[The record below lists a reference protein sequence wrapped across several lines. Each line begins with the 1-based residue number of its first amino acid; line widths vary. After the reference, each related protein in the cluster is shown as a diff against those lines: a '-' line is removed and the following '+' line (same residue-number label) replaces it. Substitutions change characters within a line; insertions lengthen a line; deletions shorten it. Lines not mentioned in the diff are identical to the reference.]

1 MRKKFQFRN
10 KDKQGKRPRKFTL
23 PKLPRIPSISFK
35 RSFSKSK
42 SRCVE
47 CNDKTKDDNEL
58 CTECAIAKQKRQH
71 AHVQGLMNILS
82 DERSDSGVMD
92 TLASPSSPLYL
103 PHSTDSKEEWMNS
116 DLTAAKHKPSVVT
129 PDVTC
134 TWTQDRPKSK
144 SRSRRSSLGFMLDAF
159 NSSISPSSETLAF
172 TRTFSERAPQPL
184 LHEWHTVDEY
194 MNSNTIYNTDIQFK
208 WEQKRDDIMR
218 CNPNEFLY
226 VVSMVI
232 DEMNQQ
238 IKNAKQCT
246 KLLLYNKPLILGYLH
261 FNRVDGMSF
270 NGSKH
275 QFISNIKGIV
285 FNVDNAD
292 ANDFLTAIQRH
303 QYAHDLYQNI
313 NGFDL
318 SSMFNEI
325 PSHCTISFN
334 PSLASYEW
342 ANPPLQTSVF
352 SLISTL
358 TQYQNSSLLSKEKGK
373 VKMVSRLDDFTHR
386 ISSILCNNWMDRVKE
401 KIWDHTLQ
409 NMENCSELNM
419 FYVLDCILN
428 RKIDSN
434 VRSEILD
441 FLRRK
446 GVKFT
451 KRPDDDGSTVDLH
464 QVVNAARMH
473 VKDLHRLLASINV
486 YRITTFYIQTEVKWD
501 VSVQSLNQCKLK
513 DVLYIVIHLMYD
525 PLFCELR
532 AIQDQIVEHFVR
544 HKMDGITVNTVN
556 AKLFLNDWEK
566 SIKSKHKTSLSELH
580 HAIQGCNIQDMANVS
595 VEKHNRTNSGW
606 VVCTQWSKRTNFTN
620 IKRVGYRCDGLI
632 VVADIISR
640 SDEQSDTN
648 KIQLRLQ
655 NIGCDSRLS
664 EPFWL
669 NLPNDKV
676 CKPTKNIIEQS
687 HRDVFDKWIM
697 ILKIKHRRDSGFS
710 ANVFRDMAFVAQ
722 TRPQLVFTIKHSNY
736 AVPLHDKT
744 SNHLLYSVF
753 ASALAAKCRKTRC
766 HGMPKLDC
774 HCDASEFQMYTYCMI
789 MAILDAKK
797 AEEMLAIV
805 KEKNYD
811 KHKTATQ
818 LCNVLRA
825 DPDGF
830 SFDEWVDKSEL
841 FAVKHILIKH
851 NMKSPR
857 SLSTES
863 PRFAGFIS
871 DPALLD
877 HTMLIPRAIQSMQRL
892 QKSHPTQIARR
903 HVQNSAYMDKYIKH
917 IQDWLLYDFYNTIC
931 LHCGSVNKSIMI
943 NRVFHFSSTLQNCR
957 TCGHSRYSNEF
968 DDDIPKTNS
977 KSLRWFCKHHTRTFK
992 EEGINTKPLEKALE
1006 ACVIHDPLQISTHKE
1021 KELIIFME
1029 SLLTEPYDAL
1039 TYYLSRFLNDIQVL
1053 RIKITADYYF
1063 HECKERFVTVYQ
1075 FMHNAGIHSR
1085 HINIFKDCWDR
1096 AFAFNV
1102 LNDIDEAKSNKNDL
1116 CVDSE
1121 YLRIFKTLT
1130 PSISSFA
1137 TEFIQKFKEF
1147 SPTMNSN
1154 VCLKDLVQRFL
1165 DFKIDR
1171 TVVSVIDNEVELLSL
1186 LHNKWEHSYTMHP
1199 RDSECS
1205 ITPQHDSL
1213 QSEMI
1218 KELGSTMIRI
1228 RYSKLERKAKKLIK
1242 QTEQLITAKPSIS
1255 DGSVRPGARIQMKH
1269 IHAILLFVEIP
1280 ELRSKLRTLLSDKGS
1295 VAVHARF
1302 HHLFE
1307 LLFDAVYS
1315 FGDVLDSKQT
1325 MYYSIDKDILL
1336 DKYRATAT
1344 IPIIGYNNPKAFND
1358 TKNQWMAAC
1367 QCDTHL
1373 HSLDITSLVDPDN
1386 TTPHQNLYLFAGV
1399 PEIQIHKEIH
1409 IDRQT
1414 LRQGSKCKI
1423 YSHSNHRWF
1432 DGNVTDH
1439 FVDDEGE
1446 WLNVAYGPDLYGDG
1460 TGYMN
1465 KQVGRLSEDL
1475 SLVMYDT
1482 WDDLLQCFRGDTD
1495 MNRIKAFNDSLLK
1508 RVIHFLD
1515 GYGVVCGPELRF
1527 RIKTLLAYYK
1537 KSLNII
1543 PDVDLFMKETKI
1555 DITHVPMDKHGC
1567 FRDEMKKKIVNR
1579 PWVALSDNTLADKSH
1594 ERYDAGIFM
1603 RYDVNNPRFE
1613 SLAEEMMFNDEVVTI
1628 YNERFDEYIAKA
1640 KEIHAEKCF
1649 VLSSNGDDFNF
1660 GIEKYQPIS
1669 ISHIL
1674 AIIIHTKE
1682 PNYWREFTRSCLLL
1696 KHTDSDMVV
1705 QHHCNN
1711 FYWFGRYLFE
1721 CVQYFGETLD
1731 D

>member
-1 MRKKFQFRN
+1 MIPKNDQREPTLTLEKKRDEEQN
-10 KDKQGKRPRKFTL
+10 TMLYKKKKKDKKGKVYVKFVKNNGDAIHIKLQIVCSKFPKPKKVAFDFRQTQQK
-23 PKLPRIPSISFK
+23 PFSVAKEMASHFKLPPQFTTKVEEAIKRAVTKANEMAQQHTSPHKPSSQSIAIEEAP
-35 RSFSKSK
+35 
-42 SRCVE
+42 SRAAG
-47 CNDKTKDDNEL
+47 NLN
-58 CTECAIAKQKRQH
+58 
-71 AHVQGLMNILS
+71 GLS
-82 DERSDSGVMD
+82 VMD
-92 TLASPSSPLYL
+92 TLASPSSLYL

-159 NSSISPSSETLAF
+159 NSSISPSTETLAF

-451 KRPDDDGSTVDLH
+451 KRPDDDGSMVDLH

-544 HKMDGITVNTVN
+544 HKMDGITLNTVN

-774 HCDASEFQMYTYCMI
+774 HCDASEFQIYTYYMI
-789 MAILDAKK
+789 MAILSAK
-797 AEEMLAIV
+797 EEQSDNILAIV
-805 KEKNYD
+805 KANNHD
-811 KHKTATQ
+811 KHATAAR
-818 LCNVLRA
+818 LCSVLRMQ
-825 DPDGF
+825 
-830 SFDEWVDKSEL
+830 SSE
-841 FAVKHILIKH
+841 
-851 NMKSPR
+851 
-857 SLSTES
+857 
-863 PRFAGFIS
+863 
-871 DPALLD
+871 
-877 HTMLIPRAIQSMQRL
+877 
-892 QKSHPTQIARR
+892 
-903 HVQNSAYMDKYIKH
+903 YIKH
-917 IQDWLLYDFYNTIC
+917 IQHWLLYDLYNTIC
-931 LHCGSVNKSIMI
+931 LCCGSVNKSIMI
-943 NRVFHFSSTLQNCR
+943 NRVFHFSATLQNCR
-957 TCGHSRYSNEF
+957 TCGASGSTNAYNAN
-968 DDDIPKTNS
+968 DIPKTNS
-977 KSLRWFCKHHTRTFK
+977 RSIRWFCKSHKRVFE
-992 EEGINTKPLEKALE
+992 EEGIKVKPLERAFQT
-1006 ACVIHDPLQISTHKE
+1006 CT
-1021 KELIIFME
+1021 
-1029 SLLTEPYDAL
+1029 
-1039 TYYLSRFLNDIQVL
+1039 
-1053 RIKITADYYF
+1053 
-1063 HECKERFVTVYQ
+1063 
-1075 FMHNAGIHSR
+1075 IHSA
-1085 HINIFKDCWDR
+1085 I
-1096 AFAFNV
+1096 A
-1102 LNDIDEAKSNKNDL
+1102 
-1116 CVDSE
+1116 
-1121 YLRIFKTLT
+1121 
-1130 PSISSFA
+1130 IS
-1137 TEFIQKFKEF
+1137 
-1147 SPTMNSN
+1147 
-1154 VCLKDLVQRFL
+1154 
-1165 DFKIDR
+1165 
-1171 TVVSVIDNEVELLSL
+1171 
-1186 LHNKWEHSYTMHP
+1186 
-1199 RDSECS
+1199 
-1205 ITPQHDSL
+1205 
-1213 QSEMI
+1213 
-1218 KELGSTMIRI
+1218 
-1228 RYSKLERKAKKLIK
+1228 
-1242 QTEQLITAKPSIS
+1242 
-1255 DGSVRPGARIQMKH
+1255 
-1269 IHAILLFVEIP
+1269 
-1280 ELRSKLRTLLSDKGS
+1280 
-1295 VAVHARF
+1295 
-1302 HHLFE
+1302 
-1307 LLFDAVYS
+1307 
-1315 FGDVLDSKQT
+1315 
-1325 MYYSIDKDILL
+1325 
-1336 DKYRATAT
+1336 KY
-1344 IPIIGYNNPKAFND
+1344 
-1358 TKNQWMAAC
+1358 
-1367 QCDTHL
+1367 
-1373 HSLDITSLVDPDN
+1373 
-1386 TTPHQNLYLFAGV
+1386 
-1399 PEIQIHKEIH
+1399 
-1409 IDRQT
+1409 
-1414 LRQGSKCKI
+1414 
-1423 YSHSNHRWF
+1423 
-1432 DGNVTDH
+1432 
-1439 FVDDEGE
+1439 
-1446 WLNVAYGPDLYGDG
+1446 
-1460 TGYMN
+1460 
-1465 KQVGRLSEDL
+1465 
-1475 SLVMYDT
+1475 
-1482 WDDLLQCFRGDTD
+1482 
-1495 MNRIKAFNDSLLK
+1495 K
-1508 RVIHFLD
+1508 R
-1515 GYGVVCGPELRF
+1515 
-1527 RIKTLLAYYK
+1527 
-1537 KSLNII
+1537 
-1543 PDVDLFMKETKI
+1543 
-1555 DITHVPMDKHGC
+1555 
-1567 FRDEMKKKIVNR
+1567 
-1579 PWVALSDNTLADKSH
+1579 
-1594 ERYDAGIFM
+1594 
-1603 RYDVNNPRFE
+1603 
-1613 SLAEEMMFNDEVVTI
+1613 
-1628 YNERFDEYIAKA
+1628 
-1640 KEIHAEKCF
+1640 
-1649 VLSSNGDDFNF
+1649 
-1660 GIEKYQPIS
+1660 
-1669 ISHIL
+1669 
-1674 AIIIHTKE
+1674 
-1682 PNYWREFTRSCLLL
+1682 
-1696 KHTDSDMVV
+1696 
-1705 QHHCNN
+1705 
-1711 FYWFGRYLFE
+1711 
-1721 CVQYFGETLD
+1721 
-1731 D
+1731 